1 MPIGLALGG
10 HESWRLMTALVNT
23 MDCSRI
29 SWKLLLNV
37 NRLIGGRHYPYC
49 ERVSCGACK
58 IDVKCSV
65 SLAEDSGVIAPLSG
79 TSPYWQERPPSNVL
93 SGCSTSSW
101 KPYFSAV
108 RRVKFASRSNSL
120 WLCHVGHWKWH
131 PLMPLTSL
139 ASMSLHL
146 PQCLEPQNY
155 CACTGFPKR
164 SQEPKS
170 TGLLSLG
177 RFCFSICT
185 RQKYR
190 YVSSVQNPVSSFSS
204 GWLIRD
210 SLIECDTLQYIG
222 EYSPLIITVRV
233 IFGLIPHE

>member
-1 MPIGLALGG
+1 
-10 HESWRLMTALVNT
+10 MTALVNT

-37 NRLIGGRHYPYC
+37 NHLIGGWHYPYC
-49 ERVSCGACK
+49 EGVSCGACK

-79 TSPYWQERPPSNVL
+79 FSPYWQERPPSNVL

-139 ASMSLHL
+139 ASM
-146 PQCLEPQNY
+146 
-155 CACTGFPKR
+155 
-164 SQEPKS
+164 
-170 TGLLSLG
+170 
-177 RFCFSICT
+177 
-185 RQKYR
+185 
-190 YVSSVQNPVSSFSS
+190 
-204 GWLIRD
+204 
-210 SLIECDTLQYIG
+210 TLQLPHSKITAPAQG
-222 EYSPLIITVRV
+222 FQRGRRSPRAPGYWASADFVFPSVLVRSTARWAV
-233 IFGLIPHE
+233 FKTLCPPFILVGW

>member
-37 NRLIGGRHYPYC
+37 NRLVGGWHYPYC

-58 IDVKCSV
+58 IDVTCSV
-65 SLAEDSGVIAPLSG
+65 SLAEDSGVIAPLS
-79 TSPYWQERPPSNVL
+79 SNVL

-108 RRVKFASRSNSL
+108 RFVKFASRSNSL

-139 ASMSLHL
+139 ASMTLHL
-146 PQCLEPQNY
+146 PTPKLLRLHRVSKEVAGAQEHRAIEPQQILFFHLCSSEVPLREQCSKPCVLLFY
-155 CACTGFPKR
+155 WLVDKGFP
-164 SQEPKS
+164 
-170 TGLLSLG
+170 
-177 RFCFSICT
+177 
-185 RQKYR
+185 
-190 YVSSVQNPVSSFSS
+190 N
-204 GWLIRD
+204 WMW
-210 SLIECDTLQYIG
+210 
-222 EYSPLIITVRV
+222 YSPIYWWV
-233 IFGLIPHE
+233 